1 MILQDSEIAR
11 RIGTGE
17 IGVDP
22 GISDDQIQP
31 ASFDLRMGDVIE
43 AVNPGAWGEPGTK
56 IRADGGGVLTIPGW
70 RQTQSMFAHSPPF
83 FLGSTMDRLALPTD
97 VMGRIAGRST
107 FAREG
112 LVVHLTAGVIDPGWE
127 GCLTLEVVN
136 FNFHDVDVEVGE
148 RVGQVIFEELK
159 GESAGYDGD
168 YAGADGHV
176 RSKRSDP

>member
-17 IGVDP
+17 IGVEP
-22 GISDDQIQP
+22 GISEDQIQP
-31 ASFDLRMGDVIE
+31 ASFDLRMGHVIE
-43 AVNPGAWGEPGTK
+43 AINPGGWGLPGTE
-56 IRADGGGVLTIPGW
+56 INADDGVLTIPGW
-70 RQTQSMFAHSPPF
+70 RRTNEQASSSPPF
-83 FLGSTMDRLALPTD
+83 FLGSTLDRLTLPAD

-112 LVVHLTAGVIDPGWE
+112 LVVHLTAGVIDPEWE
-127 GCLTLEVVN
+127 GALTLEIVN
-136 FNFHDVDVEVGE
+136 FNFRDVSVEVGE

-159 GESAGYDGD
+159 GESAGYEGD
-168 YAGADGHV
+168 YAGAERHL